1 MLQGHKILSLA
12 KVQRFVLFKESC
24 QSEFLSRSDS
34 FHIRG
39 LSFLYTSL
47 KYMDEMLLKE

>member
-12 KVQRFVLFKESC
+12 KVPRFVLFNESC

-34 FHIRG
+34 FHTRG

-47 KYMDEMLLKE
+47 KSTDEMLLKE